1 MQRSKK
7 QQLRTFSQ
15 IRGEIVYRQRGS
27 LQLFSSQTASTRS
40 LPQVF
45 FPALLGYS
53 RKVWLPPQALRT
65 ELSVLHEEPGA
76 IKCNRICAKE
86 NGRFGETF
94 GVSRVRPEGETTGG
108 LVHANLNSRH
118 NCRFWNHD
126 RRASSGSTAANTRPT
141 GGSG

>member
-40 LPQVF
+40 LPQIF

-76 IKCNRICAKE
+76 IKCNRICAK
-86 NGRFGETF
+86 FGETF
-94 GVSRVRPEGETTGG
+94 GVSRVCQRGKQQEDQFMRTSILAIIVAFG
-108 LVHANLNSRH
+108 
-118 NCRFWNHD
+118 
-126 RRASSGSTAANTRPT
+126 
-141 GGSG
+141 